1 MTMTTT
7 GSRLEHR
14 IGADGLFSLH
24 LRSGD
29 VRLRGVDGDTIVV
42 LDRRGRD
49 LGAAFE
55 LALGEGSF
63 SLREL
68 RGGSVFHG
76 GGGDL
81 EIELPRR
88 ATIVVETSSGDL
100 EIDGLTGDQHYRM
113 ASGDLRMRAVAGG
126 IVVQGVSGDVS
137 VVAVADAE
145 VTLTTVSGDVELRA
159 GTLRSLS
166 VATTSGDAK
175 IAGRFAGPGPFS
187 IETVSGDV
195 LLAPAGDLRME
206 MRTVSGDLNSDVGGR
221 IESGRGRRSVSI
233 GSGGP
238 TLALRSMSGDVTVVR
253 PVAFSADLEPMTAIS
268 SLEADAADDEDAA
281 ESEAAKPVNG
291 AIAATYDD
299 ARLRIL
305 RSLERGEIDVTEAGR
320 RLEALDDGSDVAA
333 ATTEGEADA
342 PSDGEAADDEAIDV
356 DADPDADADTAR
368 FPTDE
373 TSRG

>member
-7 GSRLEHR
+7 GSRLEHP

-63 SLREL
+63 SLREH
-68 RGGSVFHG
+68 RGVSVFHG

-81 EIELPRR
+81 EIALPRH

-100 EIDGLTGDQHYRM
+100 EIEGLTGDQHYRM
-113 ASGDLRMRAVAGG
+113 ASGDLRMRGVAGG
-126 IVVQGVSGDVS
+126 IVVQGVSGDVN
-137 VVAVADAE
+137 VVAAADAD

-166 VATTSGDAK
+166 LATTSGDAK
-175 IAGRFAGPGPFS
+175 VAGRLAGPGPFS

-195 LLAPAGDLRME
+195 LLAAAGDLRVE
-206 MRTVSGDLNSDVGGR
+206 MRTVSGDLSSDVGGR

-238 TLALRSMSGDVTVVR
+238 TLAVRSMSGDVTVVR
-253 PVAFSADLEPMTAIS
+253 PVALTADLEPANAASTI
-268 SLEADAADDEDAA
+268 EAVESDDEDAA
-281 ESEAAKPVNG
+281 ELPKPANG
-291 AIAATYDD
+291 AIAAAYDD

-305 RSLERGEIDVTEAGR
+305 RSLERGEIDVTEAGG
-320 RLEALDDGSDVAA
+320 RLEALDDGSDEAD
-333 ATTEGEADA
+333 ATTEPIAVA
-342 PSDGEAADDEAIDV
+342 PPDDEAADAEAIHED
-356 DADPDADADTAR
+356 DPDADADTAR
-368 FPTDE
+368 FSADE
-373 TSRG
+373 SSRG

>member
-1 MTMTTT
+1 
-7 GSRLEHR
+7 
-14 IGADGLFSLH
+14 
-24 LRSGD
+24 
-29 VRLRGVDGDTIVV
+29 
-42 LDRRGRD
+42 
-49 LGAAFE
+49 
-55 LALGEGSF
+55 
-63 SLREL
+63 
-68 RGGSVFHG
+68 VFQG

-81 EIELPRR
+81 EIALPRR

-137 VVAVADAE
+137 VVVVGDAD

-175 IAGRFAGPGPFS
+175 VAGRFAGPGPFS

-206 MRTVSGDLNSDVGGR
+206 MRTVSGDLSSDVGGR

-253 PVAFSADLEPMTAIS
+253 PVAFGADLEPMTAASGIETDQS
-268 SLEADAADDEDAA
+268 DDEDAA
-281 ESEAAKPVNG
+281 AAEAAKRANG

-305 RSLERGEIDVTEAGR
+305 RSLERGEIDVAEAGR

-333 ATTEGEADA
+333 ATTEPDDDA
-342 PSDGEAADDEAIDV
+342 PAAAEAADDEAIDI
-356 DADPDADADTAR
+356 DAGPDADADTVR

-373 TSRG
+373 TSHG

>member
-7 GSRLEHR
+7 GSRLEHP
-14 IGADGLFSLH
+14 IGADGLFSLQ

-29 VRLRGVDGDTIVV
+29 VRISGVDGDTIVV
-42 LDRRGRD
+42 LERGGRD

-55 LALGEGSF
+55 IALGDGSL

-68 RGGSVFHG
+68 RGGSAHSG

-81 EIELPRR
+81 EISLPRR
-88 ATIVVETSSGDL
+88 TTLVVETSSGDL

-113 ASGDLRMRAVAGG
+113 ASGDLRMRGAGGG
-126 IVVQGVSGDVS
+126 IVVQGVSGDVN
-137 VVAVADAE
+137 VIAVADAD

-159 GTLRSLS
+159 ATLRSLS
-166 VATTSGDAK
+166 VASTSGDAK
-175 IAGRFAGPGPFS
+175 VAGRFAGQGPFS

-195 LLAPAGDLRME
+195 LLAPAGDVRME
-206 MRTVSGDLNSDVGGR
+206 MRTVSGDLSSDVGGR

-238 TLALRSMSGDVTVVR
+238 TLAIRSMSGDVTVVR
-253 PVAFSADLEPMTAIS
+253 PVAFTADLEQASAVPAIDV
-268 SLEADAADDEDAA
+268 ADIDDDEAAD
-281 ESEAAKPVNG
+281 SKPANG
-291 AIAATYDD
+291 AIAAAYED

-320 RLEALDDGSDVAA
+320 RLESLDDGD
-333 ATTEGEADA
+333 EAEAIVPPEDLA
-342 PSDGEAADDEAIDV
+342 PAADEA
-356 DADPDADADTAR
+356 PGTDADADTAR
-368 FPTDE
+368 FETDE